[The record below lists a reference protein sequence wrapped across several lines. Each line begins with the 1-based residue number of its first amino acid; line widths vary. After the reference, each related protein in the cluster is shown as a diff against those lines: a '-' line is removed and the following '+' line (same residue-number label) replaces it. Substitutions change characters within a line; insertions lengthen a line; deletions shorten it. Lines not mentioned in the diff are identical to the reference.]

1 MKLIDTSKE
10 LKSIC
15 SILKKQKVITIDC
28 EFIREKT
35 YYPIPCLLQIGYEEG
50 AFIIDMQA
58 KDVDFSPFFALMKNK
73 KVLKVFHSGR
83 QDIEIIYN
91 LSGFIPTPIF
101 DTQIA
106 ASACGFGESISYE
119 NLVKLCC
126 NKELDKS
133 CRLTNWQIRPLT
145 DEQLEYASADVTH
158 LIVCYNKIMSFLK
171 ENNRLEWIK
180 EELEDFRDIS
190 HYETDND
197 KAWLRIRRNNH
208 SIPFLNAL
216 KVLASW
222 REERAKRQNVT
233 RQNILKDDML
243 INVATVFPKTI
254 EEFKSVRGMRPDILK
269 SILVTEMLEVLQKL
283 QETGLDKTLSK
294 QDKEKD
300 TSLSPSQQSLY
311 EIIKL
316 LLKIK
321 SNEHKVVPHLISSEK
336 NLREYIKNPKAKN
349 KILEG
354 WRYNIFGKYV
364 EDLSKG
370 NICLTYNPEAHDI
383 EIKEFN
389 PTNN

>member
-15 SILKKQKVITIDC
+15 SILKKQKVIAIDC

-35 YYPIPCLLQIGYEEG
+35 YYPIPCLLQIGYEGG

-58 KDVDFSPFFALMKNK
+58 KEMDLNPLIQIMKNT

-91 LSGFIPTPIF
+91 ISGFVPTPVF

-106 ASACGFGESISYE
+106 SQAIGFGESISYE

-145 DEQLEYASADVTH
+145 EEQLEYAAGDVTH
-158 LIVCYNKIMSFLK
+158 LIECYNKIISYLN
-171 ENNRLEWIK
+171 ENNRNEWIK
-180 EELEDFRDIS
+180 EELEDVIDIS

-208 SIPFLNAL
+208 SIAFLNAL
-216 KVLASW
+216 KVLAAW
-222 REERAKRQNVT
+222 REERAKKQNIT
-233 RQNILKDDML
+233 RQNIIKDDML
-243 INVATVFPKTI
+243 INIATVFPKTI
-254 EEFKSVRGMRPDILK
+254 EDFKNVRGMRPDILK
-269 SILVTEMLEVLQKL
+269 SILVTEMLSALQKL
-283 QETGLDKTLSK
+283 DKEGLDKSLSK

-300 TSLSPSQQSLY
+300 ISLAPSQQSLY
-311 EIIKL
+311 EVLKL

-321 SNEHKVVPHLISSEK
+321 SNEHRVVAHLISSEK
-336 NLREYIKNPKAKN
+336 NLREFIKNPKAKN
-349 KILEG
+349 KIMSG
-354 WRYNIFGKYV
+354 WRYEVFGRFV
-364 EDLSKG
+364 EDLSRGKL
-370 NICLTYNPEAHDI
+370 CLTYNPQTHDI
-383 EIKEFN
+383 EIKEL
-389 PTNN
+389 

>member
-15 SILKKQKVITIDC
+15 SILKKQKVIAIDC

-35 YYPIPCLLQIGYEEG
+35 YYPIPCLLQVGYDGG
-50 AFIIDMQA
+50 AFIIDMQT
-58 KDVDFSPFFALMKNK
+58 KDMDFSPFFALMKNK

-91 LSGFIPTPIF
+91 LSGFVPTPIF

-106 ASACGFGESISYE
+106 AGACGFGDSISYE

-126 NKELDKS
+126 NVELDKS

-145 DEQLEYASADVTH
+145 EEQLEYASGDVTH
-158 LIVCYNKIMSFLK
+158 LVKCYNKIIAFLT
-171 ENNRLEWIK
+171 EHDRQDWIK
-180 EELEDFRDIS
+180 EELDDFRDVS
-190 HYETDND
+190 HYDVDND
-197 KAWLRIRRNNH
+197 KAWLRIRRSNH
-208 SIPFLNAL
+208 SVAFLNAL
-216 KVLASW
+216 KALAAW
-222 REERAKRQNVT
+222 REERAKRQNIT

-243 INVATVFPKTI
+243 INIATVFPKCLDD
-254 EEFKSVRGMRPDILK
+254 FKNVRGMRSDILK

-283 QETGLDKTLSK
+283 QEAGLDKTLSL

-300 TSLSPSQQSLY
+300 TNLGPSQQSLY
-311 EIIKL
+311 EILKL

-321 SNEHKVVPHLISSEK
+321 SNEHKVVAHLISTEK
-336 NLREYIKNPKAKN
+336 NLREFIKNPKAKN

-354 WRYNIFGKYV
+354 WRYDIFGKYV
-364 EDLSKG
+364 EDFSHGKL
-370 NICLTYNPEAHDI
+370 CLTYNPQTKDI
-383 EIKEFN
+383 EIKEF
-389 PTNN
+389 